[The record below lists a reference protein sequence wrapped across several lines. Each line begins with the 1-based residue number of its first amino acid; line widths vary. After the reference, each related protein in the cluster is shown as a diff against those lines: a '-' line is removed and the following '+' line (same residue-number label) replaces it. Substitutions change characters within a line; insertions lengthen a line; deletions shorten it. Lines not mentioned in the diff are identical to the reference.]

1 MSNRSTRLLRRR
13 GSAPAETAKPPTTL
27 FVRLLAV
34 VVCASIV
41 CAAFMTAMEVFWRA
55 TGTPTILDTIFLTWS
70 DEMLIMLG
78 GALILAGIA
87 AVHYVRQILE

>member
-1 MSNRSTRLLRRR
+1 MFNRSTRLLRRR
-13 GSAPAETAKPPTTL
+13 GSPSAETRKPPTTL

-41 CAAFMTAMEVFWRA
+41 CAAFVTALEVFWRA
-55 TGTPTILDTIFLTWS
+55 TGTPTVLDTIFMTWS

-87 AVHYVRQILE
+87 TIHYVRQILE

>member
-1 MSNRSTRLLRRR
+1 
-13 GSAPAETAKPPTTL
+13 
-27 FVRLLAV
+27 
-34 VVCASIV
+34 
-41 CAAFMTAMEVFWRA
+41 MTALEVFWRA
-55 TGTPTILDTIFLTWS
+55 TGTPTVLDTIFMIWS